1 MIIGITGTDGAGKG
15 AVVDYLVEQKGFV
28 HYSARAIWEEEI
40 QRQGIENNRANMRK
54 VANELRAKHGYDY
67 SVTYYLDKVAREQ
80 PAHAVIES
88 QRAIAEVETLK
99 ANGGVLFAVDAD
111 AEIRYERIVKRG
123 SATDHISFER
133 FQELEAIEMDDPD
146 PAGMQKAA
154 VIKMA
159 DHTILNEGTL
169 AELHQKIEA
178 VLNQINDETNR

>member
-15 AVVDYLVEQKGFV
+15 AVVDYLVEHKGFV

-40 QRQGIENNRANMRK
+40 ARQGLENNRANMRK

-67 SVTYYLDKVAREQ
+67 SVMYYLDKVTKEQ
-80 PAHAVIES
+80 PANAVIES

-111 AEIRYERIVKRG
+111 PQIRYERITARG
-123 SATDHISFER
+123 SATDHVSFER

-169 AELHQKIEA
+169 EELHKQIDQI
-178 VLNQINDETNR
+178 LNQIDHESN